1 MPQCVRCQTKTELH
15 ENGVPICVSCAR
27 GGSQPTRNPPAI
39 AVSRQVDL
47 RDSLLQDLLATTA
60 RANAARRVFDS
71 VIDQFPSGLP
81 YPDGTQRIRNA
92 SQELEA
98 ARKELGRAHNRLND
112 FLGRGIAPQ
121 DLKRAVGQ

>member
-1 MPQCVRCQTKTELH
+1 MPQCVRCQTETELH
-15 ENGVPICVSCAR
+15 ENGVPICVSC
-27 GGSQPTRNPPAI
+27 
-39 AVSRQVDL
+39 
-47 RDSLLQDLLATTA
+47 A

-81 YPDGTQRIRNA
+81 YPDGTQLIRNA

-98 ARKELGRAHNRLND
+98 ARKELGRAHNRLSD
-112 FLGRGIAPQ
+112 FLTRGIAPQ